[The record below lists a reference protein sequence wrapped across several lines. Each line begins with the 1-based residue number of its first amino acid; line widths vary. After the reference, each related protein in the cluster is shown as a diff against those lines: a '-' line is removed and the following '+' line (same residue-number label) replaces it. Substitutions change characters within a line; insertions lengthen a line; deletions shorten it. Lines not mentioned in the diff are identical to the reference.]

1 MYTGDSPNC
10 QMSMVAMAG
19 STSCQY
25 FSFSARAAEMQGIT
39 ILSLIHILDY
49 KSILIFAAAFGVTWK
64 WNLHPILLIILAGV
78 AGFLLY

>member
-25 FSFSARAAEMQGIT
+25 FSFSARAAEMQGY
-39 ILSLIHILDY
+39 HNQCDY
-49 KSILIFAAAFGVTWK
+49 CRTDTVKDAYHHLVVLK
-64 WNLHPILLIILAGV
+64 
-78 AGFLLY
+78 